1 NRQNDVELTTASN
14 HSTFSSS
21 SSSGGG
27 SSSSSSSSSLPEGVS
42 ALKLMRGSSFRK
54 ATPPATPPLSLA
66 SSHGIG
72 GDCSCHSSRKRL
84 RRKTLGAPIGG
95 CGGGGIDDNNDCGG
109 VDYRYGGS
117 SPPPP
122 RTTAPT
128 PSQHCRRHARTGS
141 CRYDES
147 DSDCDGDSVGG
158 NGNKLG
164 PPTGKSPAIERPRRR
179 RRVRCCLG
187 S

>member
-1 NRQNDVELTTASN
+1 
-14 HSTFSSS
+14 
-21 SSSGGG
+21 
-27 SSSSSSSSSLPEGVS
+27 
-42 ALKLMRGSSFRK
+42 GSSFRK

-72 GDCSCHSSRKRL
+72 GDCSCHSSRKRPK
-84 RRKTLGAPIGG
+84 RKTLGGPVGG
-95 CGGGGIDDNNDCGG
+95 CGGGGIIDNNDCGG

-122 RTTAPT
+122 RPTPPT
-128 PSQHCRRHARTGS
+128 PSQHGRRHARTGS
-141 CRYDES
+141 CRYAES
-147 DSDCDGDSVGG
+147 DSECDDDSVGG

-164 PPTGKSPAIERPRRR
+164 PPTGKTPAIKRPRR

-187 S
+187 SRCLLVACLCLVVAWGS